1 MKVNYTK
8 SLRNKITLLTHHE
21 VFSYLQ
27 NHQLWDILVFKK
39 KFLLWNLAKHPV
51 HDSDFVLLYIHRL
64 AR

>member
-27 NHQLWDILVFKK
+27 NHQLWDILVFEK
-39 KFLLWNLAKHPV
+39 
-51 HDSDFVLLYIHRL
+51 SSYSET
-64 AR
+64 